1 MKENYQKQLDAL
13 LASLPPE
20 SKPRLLLQSCCGPC
34 SSYVLEYLT
43 RYFRVTVLYYN
54 PNIQPRAEYDRRL
67 YWQQELIRRLPTPEP
82 VQLLDCGYDGQRYI
96 DAVRG
101 LEREP
106 EGGARCTV
114 CFRLRL
120 EETAR
125 QAVDHLY
132 DHGHRRIAALICR
145 EDDQSISQLRYQGY
159 RKALESHGIPL
170 DEDLVMCTGTF
181 DIRDAYEAV
190 SRRLR
195 QGADFT
201 ALFAIADSMAIGA
214 MRALRDAG
222 RRVPED
228 CSVIAIDGLEL
239 SAYIEPPL
247 TTLCQPMEEMGRRSA
262 QILLGMLRGHGSHCC
277 EVLPT
282 QLREG
287 GSVRSV

>member
-13 LASLPPE
+13 LSALPPE
-20 SKPRLLLQSCCGPC
+20 EKPRLLLQSCCGPC

-82 VQLLDCGYDGQRYI
+82 VALLACDYDGQRYI

-125 QAVDHLY
+125 QARA
-132 DHGHRRIAALICR
+132 HGF
-145 EDDQSISQLRYQGY
+145 DYF
-159 RKALESHGIPL
+159 
-170 DEDLVMCTGTF
+170 GTTLTVSPHK
-181 DIRDAYEAV
+181 DAQ
-190 SRRLR
+190 RLN
-195 QGADFT
+195 T
-201 ALFAIADSMAIGA
+201 IGA
-214 MRALRDAG
+214 
-222 RRVPED
+222 
-228 CSVIAIDGLEL
+228 EL
-239 SAYIEPPL
+239 
-247 TTLCQPMEEMGRRSA
+247 A
-262 QILLGMLRGHGSHCC
+262 QQYGVRW
-277 EVLPT
+277 LP
-282 QLREG
+282 
-287 GSVRSV
+287 SDFKKPVRSVTIFQISHPAIAPAVLVSTSSICIYPLCVSSWDISMVQDTKKPASTHQYIFFIRLNKTGAKIPKGINIKMFSIK